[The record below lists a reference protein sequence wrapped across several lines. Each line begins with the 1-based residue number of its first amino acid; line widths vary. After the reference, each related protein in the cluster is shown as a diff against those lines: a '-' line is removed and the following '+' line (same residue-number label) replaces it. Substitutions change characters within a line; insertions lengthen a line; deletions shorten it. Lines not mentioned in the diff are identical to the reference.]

1 MPNINIDGTA
11 IDFKQGQT
19 IIEAARDHGIEIP
32 HFCWHP
38 KLSVSGNCR
47 ICLVEVEKMPK
58 LVIACSTLASE
69 GMVVHTKSEKVI
81 AAQNAVMEFLL
92 INHPLDC
99 PICDEAGECKLQD
112 YAYKYSVGESRFVE
126 EKVHKDKRVALGPRV
141 MFDGERCISC
151 SRCIRFC
158 DEIAKDPELTFV
170 QRGDRVT
177 IVTYPGEEMDN
188 PYSMNTIDICPV
200 GALTSRDFRFK
211 ARVWDMSST
220 NSICTGC
227 SRGCNTEIW
236 VRNNEI
242 LRLTPRH
249 NEEVNSYWMCDH
261 GRINTFKNVNAESRI
276 NSSQLRKDGQL
287 TEINWDEAVNEAVSK
302 LKLFNK
308 EQIAVI
314 GSPYATCEDNY
325 VSAKFARTVLS
336 TSNLDFIRHIDP
348 SFADDILRT
357 EDLTPNSLGAEL
369 VGVQPSKA
377 GLDIKGIL
385 NSIKEKKIKAIYL
398 IEDDIVEAFPEFE
411 NAIAGLD
418 LLIVHSS
425 NQNKSTAL
433 ADIVFPSATFAEKN
447 GTFINVSG
455 MVQRIRPAVPV
466 VEHDRALDGM
476 SMSRLDKFGTQ
487 WDRWAS
493 GKKINALPT
502 WKILSLVSKAM
513 GSKLKFNMAEDVFT
527 EMANTLEAFKGLD
540 YDVIGELGSKIK
552 SEIPHKVKVS

>member
-1 MPNINIDGTA
+1 
-11 IDFKQGQT
+11 
-19 IIEAARDHGIEIP
+19 
-32 HFCWHP
+32 
-38 KLSVSGNCR
+38 
-47 ICLVEVEKMPK
+47 KMPK
-58 LVIACSTLASE
+58 LVIACSTIASE
-69 GMVVHTKSEKVI
+69 GMVVHTKSDKVI

-126 EKVHKDKRVALGPRV
+126 EKVHKDKRVSLGPRV

-158 DEIAKDPELTFV
+158 DEIAKDPELTFIK
-170 QRGDRVT
+170 RGDRVT

-220 NSICTGC
+220 NSVCIGC

-261 GRINTFKNVNAESRI
+261 GRINTFKNVNAETRI
-276 NSSQLRKDGQL
+276 DLPQIRKEGKL
-287 TEINWDEAVNEAVSK
+287 VEINWDDAFNEAAAK
-302 LKLFNK
+302 LKSFTK
-308 EQIAVI
+308 DQIAVI
-314 GSPYATCEDNY
+314 GSPYVTCEDNY
-325 VSAKFARTVLS
+325 LAAKFARTVLG
-336 TSNLDFIRHIDP
+336 TGNIDFIRHIDP

-357 EDLTPNSLGAEL
+357 EDITPNSLGAEIF
-369 VGVQPSKA
+369 GVKPSKT

-385 NSIKEKKIKAIYL
+385 NSIKEKKIKALYL

-411 NAIAGLD
+411 SAIAGLN
-418 LLIVHSS
+418 LLIVHAT
-425 NQNKSTAL
+425 NHNRSTNF
-433 ADIVFPSATFAEKN
+433 ADLIFPVATFAEKN
-447 GTFINVSG
+447 GTFVNDSG
-455 MVQRIRPAVPV
+455 MIQRIRPAVSV
-466 VEHDRALDGM
+466 KELDRALDGM
-476 SMSRLDKFGTQ
+476 SMSRLDKFGTKF
-487 WDRWAS
+487 DRWAS
-493 GKKINALPT
+493 GKKMDARPT
-502 WKILSLVSKAM
+502 WQILVSLFKVM
-513 GSKLKFNMAEDVFT
+513 GNKLKFNMAEEVFA
-527 EMANTLEAFKGLD
+527 EMSTSIEAFKGLD
-540 YDVIGELGSKIK
+540 YDDVGELGVKIK
-552 SEIPHKVKVS
+552 TEISNKVKVS